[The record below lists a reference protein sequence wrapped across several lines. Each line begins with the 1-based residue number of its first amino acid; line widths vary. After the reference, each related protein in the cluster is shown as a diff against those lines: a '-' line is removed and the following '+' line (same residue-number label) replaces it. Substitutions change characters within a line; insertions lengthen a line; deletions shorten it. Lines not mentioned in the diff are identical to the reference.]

1 MFNCIINFFRNLFCK
16 AKTVEAEVVA
26 EAKTVEAEVVAEAKT
41 VVNKV
46 ENEVSNI
53 EGSLKK

>member
-1 MFNCIINFFRNLFCK
+1 MFNCIINFFKNLFSE

-26 EAKTVEAEVVAEAKT
+26 EAKTVEAEVVAKAKT